1 MKNRYVLPTLLVVAA
16 WMAAGCLV
24 GAPKEAEANTK
35 PGKPMGANAPAFESD
50 WSKFIVGRWSPFSGE
65 SIDPALA
72 KQLGVESVNEGGEVD
87 VDRWWN
93 FTPDGKFTYRTRA
106 FSWQVEG
113 TWNAQADGVSLT
125 YATLDGVP
133 LAEAQ
138 MKVKERAESGRQGA
152 ILNDM
157 AMEFVFDKLPSYNR
171 IMLGDDKQHVY
182 FSTGSGEADPA
193 MGSLGGLGRLQL
205 ERVE

>member
-1 MKNRYVLPTLLVVAA
+1 M
-16 WMAAGCLV
+16 G
-24 GAPKEAEANTK
+24 GPKEAEANSK
-35 PGKPMGANAPAFESD
+35 PGTPMGDKAPAFESD
-50 WSKFIVGRWSPFSGE
+50 WSKFIVGRWSPYTGE

-72 KQLGVESVNEGGEVD
+72 KQLGVESVNEGGDVD

-113 TWNAQADGVSLT
+113 TWAAQTDGVTLSYL
-125 YATLDGVP
+125 TLDGVP

-138 MKVKERAESGRQGA
+138 GKVKERAESGRQGA
-152 ILNDM
+152 IMNDM

-171 IMLGDDKQHVY
+171 IMLGDDKKHIY
-182 FSTGSGEADPA
+182 FSTGTGEADPA